1 MKQAMLQCR
10 KWQDNYNID
19 FRIGINISPIQL
31 DQINFYKKLR
41 QTLQLTGAS
50 PQNIDL
56 EITENSAIN
65 REIRLVQ
72 MFEQIFESGCTIS
85 IDDFGTGYSC
95 LSYLKQ
101 FKVHRL
107 KIARQLIDGIARD
120 ESDLEIVSAITAMA
134 KSLKLKTIAEGVEKT
149 AQLQK
154 LQELGCDEIQGFYY
168 SRPIPA
174 TEFEKMYLSK
184 S

>member
-1 MKQAMLQCR
+1 
-10 KWQDNYNID
+10 
-19 FRIGINISPIQL
+19 
-31 DQINFYKKLR
+31 
-41 QTLQLTGAS
+41 
-50 PQNIDL
+50 
-56 EITENSAIN
+56 
-65 REIRLVQ
+65 
-72 MFEQIFESGCTIS
+72 
-85 IDDFGTGYSC
+85 
-95 LSYLKQ
+95 
-101 FKVHRL
+101 L
-107 KIARQLIDGIARD
+107 KIARQLIDGIARN

-174 TEFEKMYLSK
+174 TEFEKMYLFK